1 MTTNQELLNLRE
13 KYVAKGVFNT
23 ALSFVS
29 RAKNAIIEDVEGNRL
44 IDFTSGI
51 AVQNTG
57 HSNETIINRVK
68 DQLENYAHVCFH
80 VIMYESYVAL
90 AKKLAEI
97 TPAPLEKSMFTN
109 SGAEAVENAIKIAR
123 AYTGRNG
130 VITFEN
136 AFHGRTFM
144 AMTLTSSIVPYKKG
158 FSPFMTDVVRLP
170 FAYCYRCP
178 LGKSYPD
185 CGVECTDFIERAF
198 VTYISQ
204 EDTSAIITE
213 PVQGEGGFIV
223 PPVEYMKELR
233 KIADERD
240 VLLILDEVQTG
251 FGRTGKMFC
260 FENYDIVPDLLTLAK
275 AFGGGLPLGGVIGK
289 KEIMDA
295 PDVGGL
301 GGTFGGNPLSC
312 TAGLATIDV
321 IMEGRLHERANKIG
335 NIIMEK
341 LHELEGK
348 FEIVGDVRGMGAMNA
363 IELVK
368 DRKRKT
374 PAKDETARLVQECI
388 KNGLLVLKAGIYGNV
403 LRILPPLTIE
413 EEILKEG
420 LEILENTLRSI

>member
-1 MTTNQELLNLRE
+1 MTTNQELLDLRE
-13 KYVAKGVFNT
+13 RYVARGVFNT
-23 ALSFVS
+23 ALRFVS
-29 RAKNAIIEDVEGNRL
+29 KAKNAVIEDVEGNRL

-57 HSNETIINRVK
+57 HSNEIIIKRVRE
-68 DQLENYAHVCFH
+68 QLENYTHVCFH

-97 TPAPLEKSMFTN
+97 TPPQLEKSMFTN

-123 AYTGRNG
+123 AYTGRKG
-130 VITFEN
+130 IITFEN

-144 AMTLTSSIVPYKKG
+144 AMSLTSSIEPYKRG
-158 FSPFMTDVVRLP
+158 FSPFMTDVVRIP

-178 LGKSYPD
+178 LGKNYPD
-185 CGVECTDFIERAF
+185 CGIECIDFVERAF

-204 EDTSAIITE
+204 DDTSAIITE
-213 PVQGEGGFIV
+213 PIQGEGGFIV

-240 VLLILDEVQTG
+240 IPFILDEVQTG

-260 FENYDIVPDLLTLAK
+260 FENYGIVPDLMTVAK
-275 AFGGGLPLGGVIGK
+275 AFGGGLPIGGVIGK
-289 KEIMDA
+289 KEMMDA

-312 TAGLATIDV
+312 TAALTAIDI
-321 IMEGRLHERANKIG
+321 IMENRLHERAEKIG

-341 LHELEGK
+341 LHELEK
-348 FEIVGDVRGMGAMNA
+348 KYDIIGDVRGMGAMNA
-363 IELVK
+363 IELVR
-368 DRKRKT
+368 DRKKKT
-374 PAKDETARLVQECI
+374 PARDETGKLIQECI

-403 LRILPPLTIE
+403 LRLLPPLTIE
-413 EEILKEG
+413 EETLKEG
-420 LEILENTLRSI
+420 LDILESTIHKI

>member
-1 MTTNQELLNLRE
+1 MTTNQELLDLRE
-13 KYVAKGVFNT
+13 RYVARGVFNT
-23 ALSFVS
+23 ALKFVS
-29 RAKNAIIEDVEGNRL
+29 KAKNAVIEDVEGNRL

-57 HSNETIINRVK
+57 HSNEIIVKRVRE
-68 DQLENYAHVCFH
+68 QLENYTHVCFH
-80 VIMYESYVAL
+80 VIMYDSYVTL

-97 TPAPLEKSMFTN
+97 TPPPLEKSMFTN

-123 AYTGRNG
+123 AYTGRKG
-130 VITFEN
+130 IITFEN

-144 AMTLTSSIVPYKKG
+144 AMSLTSSIEPYKKG

-178 LGKSYPD
+178 LGKNYPD
-185 CGVECTDFIERAF
+185 CGIECIDFVERAF

-204 EDTSAIITE
+204 DDTSAIITE
-213 PVQGEGGFIV
+213 PIQGEGGFIV
-223 PPVEYMKELR
+223 PPPEYLKELR

-240 VLLILDEVQTG
+240 IPFILDEVQTG

-260 FENYDIVPDLLTLAK
+260 FENYGIVPDLMTVAK
-275 AFGGGLPLGGVIGK
+275 AFGGGLPIGGVIGK
-289 KEIMDA
+289 KEMMDA

-312 TAGLATIDV
+312 TAALAAIDI
-321 IMEGRLHERANKIG
+321 IMENRLHERAEKIG

-341 LHELEGK
+341 LHELEK
-348 FEIVGDVRGMGAMNA
+348 KYDIIGDVRGMGAMNA
-363 IELVK
+363 IELVR
-368 DRKRKT
+368 DREKKI
-374 PAKDETARLVQECI
+374 PARDETGKLIQECI

-403 LRILPPLTIE
+403 LRLLPPLTIE
-413 EEILKEG
+413 EETLKEG
-420 LEILENTLRSI
+420 LDILESAIQKI